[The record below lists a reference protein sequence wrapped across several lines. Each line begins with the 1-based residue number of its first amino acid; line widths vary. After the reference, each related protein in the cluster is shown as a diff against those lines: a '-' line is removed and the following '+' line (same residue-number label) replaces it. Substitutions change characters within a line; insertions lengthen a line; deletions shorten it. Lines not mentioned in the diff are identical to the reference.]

1 MRWVS
6 IPLGPT
12 FVMKP
17 QQRWDILISGRLWT
31 QLWVC
36 STNVFSFGYKFVDCL
51 SIDTDMLYVL
61 YKKYLRVLSNIIST
75 SIRTDDG
82 ESRFYFWNEFGR
94 TPIPWQHPLPL
105 PQIREM
111 RKKGELKSACNLIIP
126 SLIRNFQPLKPLDI
140 LKWLFIYDL
149 SCVCS
154 DKTVIVPDQ
163 FGAAIIESVF

>member
-6 IPLGPT
+6 IPLGLT

-17 QQRWDILISGRLWT
+17 QQRWDILISGRLQT

-36 STNVFSFGYKFVDCL
+36 STNVFSFGYEFVDCL

-61 YKKYLRVLSNIIST
+61 YKKYFGVLSNIFST

-94 TPIPWQHPLPL
+94 TPIPRQHPLPL

-111 RKKGELKSACNLIIP
+111 RKKSACNLIIP

-140 LKWLFIYDL
+140 LTWLFLYMIYPA
-149 SCVCS
+149 CVQT
-154 DKTVIVPDQ
+154 KQ
-163 FGAAIIESVF
+163 LLY